1 MDNNEIYV
9 GKGTEGFHVLYIWA
23 LIQVALIYGHLPII
37 AWVDHVF
44 GEDDST
50 AHLIAACIPLML
62 LLVNIFIVIFAFK
75 KTDRR
80 IFLGCSVLIK
90 YILVP
95 LYVFGAF
102 VICIFL
108 LMMFTPVVIMV
119 FVSPI
124 ITTVLTV
131 YGWVVVVSVAPF
143 TIAYLLKAKKEG
155 KLPGFIVKACI
166 VSQFFFMADVIVVM
180 LLAIL
185 RERRWVKLTAVLLT
199 IVMLGVIA
207 ASLFIGIN
215 IARALL

>member
-9 GKGTEGFHVLYIWA
+9 GKGTEGFHILYIWA
-23 LIQVALIYGHLPII
+23 FIQVALIYGHLPIL
-37 AWVDHVF
+37 AWVDRVF
-44 GEDDST
+44 GEDDNT
-50 AHLIAACIPLML
+50 AHLIAACIPLIL
-62 LLVNIFIVIFAFK
+62 LLINIIIVRATFK

-80 IFLGCSVLIK
+80 IFLGCSLLIK

-102 VICIFL
+102 VICVFL
-108 LMMFTPVVIMV
+108 LMMFSPVVIMV

-143 TIAYLLKAKKEG
+143 TIAYLIKAKKEG
-155 KLPGFIVKACI
+155 KLPGFVVKACI

-185 RERRWVKLTAVLLT
+185 RERRWVKLTATLLV
-199 IVMLGVIA
+199 IVMLGVAA
-207 ASLFIGIN
+207 ASVFIGVS
-215 IARALL
+215 IAKAVL